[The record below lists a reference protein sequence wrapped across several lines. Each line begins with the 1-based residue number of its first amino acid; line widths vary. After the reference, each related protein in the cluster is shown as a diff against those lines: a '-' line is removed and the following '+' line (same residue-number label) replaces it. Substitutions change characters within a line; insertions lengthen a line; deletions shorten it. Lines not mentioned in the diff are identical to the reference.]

1 MNAAE
6 ARKRSAEQA
15 AILAERA
22 KNQAERDALRYRRAV
37 EELRAMFMDE
47 IRAQILRATDAGESR
62 AEYSVVEK
70 DVEIDALNSAREFL
84 IGDGYQTSVDSYV
97 DLTLPASEQRRYI
110 LRVAW

>member
-15 AILAERA
+15 AIMAERA
-22 KNQAERDALRYRRAV
+22 KNKAERDAIAYKRAV
-37 EELRAMFMDE
+37 EGLRKMFTDE
-47 IRAQILRATDAGESR
+47 INAKILRATDEGKNY

-70 DVEIDALNSAREFL
+70 DIEVDALNRTREL
-84 IGDGYQTSVDSYV
+84 LMEDDYQTSVDAYV
-97 DLTLPASEQRRYI
+97 DLALPVPEQRRYI

>member
-22 KNQAERDALRYRRAV
+22 KNQAERDAVRYKRAV

-47 IRAQILRATDAGESR
+47 IRAKILRATDEGKNY

-70 DVEIDALNSAREFL
+70 DIEVDAVNQVREL
-84 IGDGYQTSVDSYV
+84 LMEEDYQTSADAYV
-97 DLTLPASEQRRYI
+97 DLTLPVPEQRRYI